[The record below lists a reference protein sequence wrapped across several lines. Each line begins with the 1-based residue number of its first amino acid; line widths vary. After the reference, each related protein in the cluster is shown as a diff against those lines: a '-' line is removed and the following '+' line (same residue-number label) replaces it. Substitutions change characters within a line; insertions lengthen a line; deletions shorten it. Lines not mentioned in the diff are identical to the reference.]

1 MLALRGS
8 LLLLLIWGAYHL
20 TAQSEAS
27 HSVEIRDASG
37 EISPAM
43 VCITSLADG
52 KWRTP
57 PDGTTAPPYS
67 KVREFYD
74 PAPWTPG
81 QIGPLRL
88 TTAEPRAGQARVMM
102 YDGQISVLTYLMT
115 PATSSSTWA

>member
-1 MLALRGS
+1 MALRGS

-27 HSVEIRDASG
+27 LSVEIRDASG

-57 PDGTTAPPYS
+57 PDGTTAPSEIGRPKLLEVIADG
-67 KVREFYD
+67 KVIRSAISE
-74 PAPWTPG
+74 
-81 QIGPLRL
+81 LRSRP
-88 TTAEPRAGQARVMM
+88 E
-102 YDGQISVLTYLMT
+102 
-115 PATSSSTWA
+115 